1 MSPRSYWSINTSRKT
16 GRKTSMLQSTI
27 GFTLLLFSYCAA
39 NQDITLDCHRRVYKY
54 RVSQTDSLG
63 RKCWDDIE
71 VLSCWGRCDSNETSD
86 WRFPYKR
93 SHHPVC
99 QHGARA
105 LKVVILNNCEENVEQ
120 GTEVYR
126 YLEAL
131 SCKCSVCK
139 SSEASC
145 EGLRYSSYNSL
156 NMI

>member
-1 MSPRSYWSINTSRKT
+1 
-16 GRKTSMLQSTI
+16 MLQSTF
-27 GFTLLLFSYCAA
+27 GFTLLLFSYCGAH
-39 NQDITLDCHRRVYKY
+39 QDLILDCHRRLDKY
-54 RVSQTDSLG
+54 RVSQVDSLG

-71 VLSCWGRCDSNETSD
+71 VQSCAGRCDSNETSD

-99 QHGARA
+99 QHGARTPKTA
-105 LKVVILNNCEENVEQ
+105 ILNNCEEGVMP
-120 GTEVYR
+120 GTEIYR

-145 EGLRYSSYNSL
+145 EGLRYYSYEYKPL